1 MFVMMKQV
9 GKAINDAFHK
19 TSADS
24 GLRKEVEI
32 KVCLA
37 KRVGYKFAAVSHDIN
52 QYEYKPIRNIYI

>member
-19 TSADS
+19 TSADF

-32 KVCLA
+32 KVCSA
-37 KRVGYKFAAVSHDIN
+37 KRVGYKCLMT
-52 QYEYKPIRNIYI
+52 